1 MSMAEIDRLSESTEW
16 IDFEFVERQRTPEF
30 AIQVGIQLHL
40 AGLSPSNTKQYLE
53 KLGVERSRTAIHDW
67 VQKADLQPDSN
78 ANPNQIAV
86 DETVIRVNGQRHWLY
101 AAVDP
106 DTNQLLHVR
115 LFQTRTTQLTLL
127 FLRELRE
134 KQQVSDV
141 TFLVDDAHHLKNALD
156 RLGLRFRVCR
166 HGNRNAIE
174 RIFREVKRLTFSF
187 SNMFSNAT
195 VPTADSWL
203 KAFAVWWNRCQS

>member
-1 MSMAEIDRLSESTEW
+1 MPEIDRLSGPTEW
-16 IDFEFVERQRTPEF
+16 IDLEFVERERTPEF

-40 AGLSPSNTKQYLE
+40 AGLSLSNTKQYLE

-67 VQKADLQPDSN
+67 VRKDDLQPDSDVE
-78 ANPNQIAV
+78 PNQSAV
-86 DETVIRVNGQRHWLY
+86 DETMIRVNGQRHWLY

-106 DTNQLLHVR
+106 GTNQFLHIR

-134 KQQVSDV
+134 KQHRNDV
-141 TFLVDDAHHLKNALD
+141 TFLIDAATHLKAALN

-174 RIFREVKRLTFSF
+174 RVFREVKRRTSSF
-187 SNMFSNAT
+187 SNTFSNAQL
-195 VPTADSWL
+195 PIAESWL
-203 KAFAVWWNRCQS
+203 QAFAVWWNQC